1 MVKLGHS
8 NMPNSFVFSK
18 KKKKKK
24 IITCIIIF
32 KIDQIEIFQNHEHIS
47 KLGVFDHASFIFKKN
62 KGGGGGVG
70 APPKK
75 FFY

>member
-1 MVKLGHS
+1 
-8 NMPNSFVFSK
+8 MPNSFVFSKK

-62 KGGGGGVG
+62 KGGGGRGDHHHH
-70 APPKK
+70 
-75 FFY
+75 FFL